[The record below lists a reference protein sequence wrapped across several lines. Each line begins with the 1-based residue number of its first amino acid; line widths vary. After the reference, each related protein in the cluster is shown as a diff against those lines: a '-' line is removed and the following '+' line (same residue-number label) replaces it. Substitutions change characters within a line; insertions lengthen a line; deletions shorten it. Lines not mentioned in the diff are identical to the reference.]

1 MPKSV
6 SNVYH
11 LFVGCLLEVQFVNI
25 IEIISSYENQITDN
39 QFVMTIFSKYNNNK
53 DIGKP
58 ERIQL
63 QWLCI
68 RWWTLKFDTSSV
80 NALEDIDMFYWK
92 RNKELNEIVGNKLV
106 VIHNKCIIELPVSFI
121 INYEL
126 EICHA

>member
-63 QWLCI
+63 Q
-68 RWWTLKFDTSSV
+68 
-80 NALEDIDMFYWK
+80 
-92 RNKELNEIVGNKLV
+92 
-106 VIHNKCIIELPVSFI
+106 
-121 INYEL
+121 
-126 EICHA
+126 